1 VTSRTTNQLQR
12 ATLGVAVAVAVLAV
26 LLVVAVYSDDREIN
40 AHQGSVVADVL
51 NVGARRAAISFTT
64 PDGVTHS
71 PPLGVSYPTGL
82 TAGQRI
88 DVQYSTNNPDI
99 VRVAGRGWTL
109 ALAPAGSVVAVTWLL
124 AGVALYLCR
133 RARAHREREA
143 ALPLS

>member
-1 VTSRTTNQLQR
+1 
-12 ATLGVAVAVAVLAV
+12 
-26 LLVVAVYSDDREIN
+26 
-40 AHQGSVVADVL
+40 
-51 NVGARRAAISFTT
+51 
-64 PDGVTHS
+64 
-71 PPLGVSYPTGL
+71 
-82 TAGQRI
+82 
-88 DVQYSTNNPDI
+88 VQYSTNNPDI